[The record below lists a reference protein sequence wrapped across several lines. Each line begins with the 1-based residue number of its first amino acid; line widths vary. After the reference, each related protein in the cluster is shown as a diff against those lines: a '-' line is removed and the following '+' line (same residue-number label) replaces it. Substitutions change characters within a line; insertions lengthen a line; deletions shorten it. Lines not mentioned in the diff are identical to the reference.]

1 MSPPDVTMS
10 EASVGE
16 SHDIPTR
23 ETARSKTPFDEG
35 IDLVPRNINSVVCES
50 RPKVAGSYDEML
62 ELLFT
67 KHYLIEPGSYH
78 FFDFDLKSRYQ
89 VFEAE
94 HANRAFA
101 AKQYPL
107 CRAIALHLIMSNGL
121 SDPIKA
127 RTHLLL
133 ARAELGDDVQTR
145 S

>member
-1 MSPPDVTMS
+1 MS
-10 EASVGE
+10 EAPFDDP
-16 SHDIPTR
+16 HDVSNRRTTR
-23 ETARSKTPFDEG
+23 AKTPVDEG
-35 IDLVPRNINSVVCES
+35 IELVPHSINTIVCES
-50 RPKVAGSYDEML
+50 RPKAAGSYEEML

-67 KHYLIEPGSYH
+67 KHYLIEAGSYH
-78 FFDFDLKSRYQ
+78 SFDHDLKSRYQ
-89 VFEAE
+89 VWEAE

-107 CRAIALHLIMSNGL
+107 CRAIALHIVMSNGL

-133 ARAELGDDVQTR
+133 AKQELGDDVQTR